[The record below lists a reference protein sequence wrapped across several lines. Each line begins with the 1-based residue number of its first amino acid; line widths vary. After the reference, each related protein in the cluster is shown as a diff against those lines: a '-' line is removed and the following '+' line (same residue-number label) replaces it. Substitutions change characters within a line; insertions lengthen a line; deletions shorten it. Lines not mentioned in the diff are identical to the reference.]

1 MALDDLRNT
10 VGICGML
17 RHRAFFDELAKTKE
31 TDATW
36 RSTSAGLAVLRL
48 GGSLS
53 RRQLSCLA
61 WKAIPRRFAPR
72 DDSYDRAFL
81 SVAIDCSRAIRWCVC
96 VASLS
101 KLS

>member
-48 GGSLS
+48 GGIAFAKAAQLPRMEGDPSSL
-53 RRQLSCLA
+53 
-61 WKAIPRRFAPR
+61 
-72 DDSYDRAFL
+72 RA
-81 SVAIDCSRAIRWCVC
+81 SG
-96 VASLS
+96 
-101 KLS
+101 